1 MLSTLRKILTLVVS
15 FSLLAPAMAF
25 AAGGGG
31 APIVMVSD
39 TRKLTGIMAWWGN
52 MYNDSHVQFTVLTI
66 ILIPV
71 IGVFFGLLADWIM
84 HFIGLDLKSR
94 KVGGH

>member
-1 MLSTLRKILTLVVS
+1 MLSILRKILTLVVS
-15 FSLLAPAMAF
+15 FSLLAPALAL

-39 TRKLTGIMAWWGN
+39 TRKLTGILAWWGN

-66 ILIPV
+66 ILIPT
-71 IGVFFGLLADWIM
+71 IGVLFGLLADWIM